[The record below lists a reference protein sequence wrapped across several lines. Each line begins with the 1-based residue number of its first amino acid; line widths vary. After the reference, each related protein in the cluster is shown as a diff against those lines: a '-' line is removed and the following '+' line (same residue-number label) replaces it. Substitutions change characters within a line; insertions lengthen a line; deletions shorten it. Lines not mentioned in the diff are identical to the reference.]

1 MKKILIRHLIPGM
14 IFVSIL
20 GTLSHF
26 FYDWSNQNTFVAF
39 FSPIN
44 ESTWEHMKLV
54 FFPMLLFT
62 WYLSEKYPDND
73 SVMSAALSATL
84 FGTFLVPVLYYTY
97 SGILGFRI
105 AAIDISIFYI
115 SVLAAFSKIHCILS
129 SVPAP
134 KKKETQNQCSAP
146 SDFSG
151 KLSRFICCNEKLQL
165 LSKNLL
171 LIITLLVCI
180 LFFVFT
186 LKQPALAIF
195 AEP

>member
-1 MKKILIRHLIPGM
+1 MKKILIRRLISGI

-73 SVMSAALSATL
+73 SVLSAALTGTL

-105 AAIDISIFYI
+105 AAIDISIFYV
-115 SVLAAFSKIHCILS
+115 SVLAAFSKIYCILL
-129 SVPAP
+129 SVAAQ

-146 SDFSG
+146 SDFSD
-151 KLSRFICCNEKLQL
+151 KLSCFICC
-165 LSKNLL
+165 SKKLL

-180 LFFVFT
+180 LFFAFT